1 MTVTQPVVS
10 PTTPAAGMTI
20 RVCLVCREPLPSW
33 ARVDKTTCGPACR
46 SRLSRTR
53 KVSRN
58 TFATL
63 LRAVAPRSGGGESR
77 EPVGRQI
84 APLTASGDAAPASP
98 SPMIPMITE
107 SGIGPV
113 PRPANIVHPD
123 RLIRVLAEGLRS
135 IEERRAR
142 EQTERRNRA
151 IIVPP
156 KTEEP
161 SDEPAPEP

>member
-1 MTVTQPVVS
+1 MASQLMRTCV
-10 PTTPAAGMTI
+10 
-20 RVCLVCREPLPSW
+20 VCREPLPSW
-33 ARVDKTTCGPACR
+33 ARADKTTCGPACR
-46 SRLSRTR
+46 NRLYRTR
-53 KVSRN
+53 KDACD
-58 TFATL
+58 TFVTPLAG
-63 LRAVAPRSGGGESR
+63 VAPRSGGGESR

-98 SPMIPMITE
+98 FSMITMITE
-107 SGIGPV
+107 SGIGPG
-113 PRPANIVHPD
+113 PRPTNTVHPD
-123 RLIRVLAEGLRS
+123 RLVRVLAEGLRS

-142 EQTERRNRA
+142 EQTEFRNRA